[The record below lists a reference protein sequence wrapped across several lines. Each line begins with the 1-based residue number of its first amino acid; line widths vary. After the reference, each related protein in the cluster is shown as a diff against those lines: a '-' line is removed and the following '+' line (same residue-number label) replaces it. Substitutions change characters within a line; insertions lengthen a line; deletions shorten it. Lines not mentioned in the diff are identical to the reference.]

1 MSTESVDDLN
11 SKLNGVQVSTL
22 YFRPTIT
29 ISGVQ
34 KPYEED
40 DWRFVRIG
48 EDAVLR
54 YTKQCDRYAETV
66 AMHQFFY
73 YS

>member
-11 SKLNGVQVSTL
+11 SKLNGLQVSTL

-34 KPYEED
+34 RPYEED
-40 DWRFVRIG
+40 EWRFVRIG
-48 EDAVLR
+48 EDAVMR
-54 YTKQCDRYAETV
+54 FTKQCDRFVQQILCCALLI
-66 AMHQFFY
+66 
-73 YS
+73 